1 MKSICLFNHKGGVSK
16 TTTTFNLGWMLGNKG
31 YKVVMVDLDS
41 QCNLTGQVFG
51 YQALEDDYF
60 ETFYKERQYINM
72 GPIVKG
78 LIEGHNLETIKVA
91 AGHELFKTNN
101 PNLFLLAG
109 HLDVADLDAQITVS
123 LKIATGIPATRNIV
137 GNLPA
142 VLKSIAEAAGA
153 DYLLFDLSPNV
164 GGLNEVIL
172 MSCDYF
178 IVPTSPDYFCL
189 QAVDSF
195 TKNIKKWKREIKKF
209 KEENDIVDKSYAVH
223 NSPKFIGIIQQRY
236 RPRSERPASSF
247 QKWIDKID
255 TAVNDKLVPEL
266 EKIDCIAAKNRIED
280 ALAPYGLKPYNLA
293 YISDFNSLIAI
304 GHLTKKPI
312 FELTESDIKA
322 NANVFGKALDTMSV
336 SAEKFKKEFTD
347 LTDRIVNI
355 TQ

>member
-1 MKSICLFNHKGGVSK
+1 MKSICLFNHKGGVNK
-16 TTTTFNLGWMLGNKG
+16 TTTTFNLGWMLANKG

-51 YQALEDDYF
+51 HQALEDDYF
-60 ETFYKERQYINM
+60 ERFYKERQYINM

-78 LIEGHNLETIKVA
+78 LIEGASFDTIKA
-91 AGHELFKTNN
+91 TAGHELFKTNN

-109 HLDVADLDAQITVS
+109 HLDIADLDAQITVS

-142 VLKSIAEAAGA
+142 IIKTIAEATGA

-172 MSCDYF
+172 MSSEYF
-178 IVPTSPDYFCL
+178 IIPTSPDYFCL

-195 TKNIKKWKREIKKF
+195 TKNIKKWKREIEKF
-209 KEENDIVDKSYAVH
+209 KAENDIIDKNYAVH
-223 NSPKFIGIIQQRY
+223 NSPQFIGIIQQRY

-255 TAVNDKLVPEL
+255 AAVNNKLVPEL
-266 EKIDCIAAKNRIED
+266 ETIYCIADKNKIEK

-304 GHLTKKPI
+304 GHLIKKPI
-312 FELTESDIKA
+312 FELTESDIKT

-336 SAEKFKKEFTD
+336 SAEKFKNEFEN
-347 LTDRIVNI
+347 LTERIINI
-355 TQ
+355 TK